1 MGPVCQRNAAHAV
14 NMSDRPAPRATT
26 HPLRGIFVIN
36 SVPRRWPFALRA
48 GICMA
53 VPVLVGWL
61 AGDTTAGLIA
71 TIGGF
76 TSLYGGG
83 RPYLNRGA
91 YLAVIA
97 VCFAAAV
104 ALGDWASSA
113 PWLGVLTVTIIAAL
127 ATLVCHALSVGPPGA
142 YMLVLACAAGTGTPA
157 TLHLSPAHHATLVLA
172 GGAFAWLV
180 HMSGALVRPR
190 GPEKA
195 AVAAAAGAVA
205 AYIENPTGDTRHKA
219 ALLLHAAWVTLV
231 NYQPVQ
237 PKPDRALY
245 RLRVV
250 NRRLHVLFAEAMR
263 AADMGVP
270 APPDGAALAR
280 HLATVPADA
289 VTDEHGAEGVPLGRP
304 SVLRLLRRAVTPGSV
319 SLQLAA
325 RVGVAVLI
333 SGVIAVLMSQALTMT
348 HAYWAMAAAVLML
361 HQGFDWQRTLTRSVE
376 RTLGTWLGLGVA
388 GAILAL
394 HPQGLWL
401 VLVIGALQFVIE
413 MYVVRNYTL
422 AVVFITPAALTIASG
437 GVRVAN
443 LGELLLTRGSDTL
456 IGCAVALAVY
466 WATQRLRHPT
476 GLPTAITGT
485 LEAITATLP
494 HLAAADV
501 SSPAARAERRDLQLR
516 VMELLP
522 AYDASVGGSATQRLG
537 AEGMWPTVVATEQ
550 LAYRTLAAC
559 WAAEHDGGTDTGMRA
574 AADTAEAL
582 REQVSVLRDG
592 LDERQ

>member
-1 MGPVCQRNAAHAV
+1 
-14 NMSDRPAPRATT
+14 MSDRPAPTATN
-26 HPLRGIFVIN
+26 PLRNIFVIN

-76 TSLYGGG
+76 TSLYGSG

-91 YLAVIA
+91 YLGVVA
-97 VCFAAAV
+97 VCFAVAV

-113 PWLGVLTVTIIAAL
+113 PWLGVLTVTMIAAV

-142 YMLVLACAAGTGTPA
+142 YMVVLACAAGTGTPA
-157 TLHLSPAHHATLVLA
+157 TLHLSPGHHAALVLA

-180 HMSGALVRPR
+180 HMSGALFRPR

-195 AVAAAAGAVA
+195 AVAAAAAAVV
-205 AYIENPTGDTRHKA
+205 AYIETPSADTRHRA
-219 ALLLHAAWVTLV
+219 ALLLHTAWVNLV
-231 NYQPVQ
+231 TYQPVQ
-237 PKPDRALY
+237 PKPDQTLY

-263 AADMGVP
+263 AAEAGVP
-270 APPDGAALAR
+270 LTYDGAALAR

-289 VTDEHGAEGVPLGRP
+289 ITDEHGAEGVPLGRP
-304 SVLRLLRRAVTPGSV
+304 SIVQLLRRAMTPGSV
-319 SLQLAA
+319 SLQLTV
-325 RVGVAVLI
+325 RVGIAVAI
-333 SGVIAVLMSQALTMT
+333 SGVIAVLISQALTMT

-361 HQGFDWQRTLTRSVE
+361 HQGFDWQRTVARGVE

-401 VLVIGALQFVIE
+401 ALVIGALQFVIE

-437 GVRVAN
+437 GQPVDN

-466 WATQRLRHPT
+466 WATQRLRRPT
-476 GLPTAITGT
+476 GLRTAIAAT
-485 LEAITATLP
+485 LDAVTNTLP
-494 HLAAADV
+494 HLAADDAT
-501 SSPAARAERRDLQLR
+501 SPAARTDRRDLQLR
-516 VMELLP
+516 AMELLP
-522 AYDASVGGSATQRLG
+522 AYDGSVGGSVTQRVG
-537 AEGMWPTVVATEQ
+537 AERMWPTVVATEQ

-559 WAAEHDGGTDTGMRA
+559 WGAERDGDTDAGAVA
-574 AADTAEAL
+574 AADTAAALAEQASAL
-582 REQVSVLRDG
+582 REG

>member
-1 MGPVCQRNAAHAV
+1 
-14 NMSDRPAPRATT
+14 MSNRPAPRATN
-26 HPLRGIFVIN
+26 PLRHVFVIN

-76 TSLYGGG
+76 TSLYGSG
-83 RPYLNRGA
+83 RPYLNRGGF
-91 YLAVIA
+91 LAVVA
-97 VCFAAAV
+97 VSFAAAV
-104 ALGDWASSA
+104 ALGDWASST
-113 PWLGVLTVTIIAAL
+113 PWLGVLTVTMIAAV

-142 YMLVLACAAGTGTPA
+142 YMVVLACAAGTGTPA
-157 TLHLSPAHHATLVLA
+157 TLHLTPAHHATLVLA

-195 AVAAAAGAVA
+195 AVAAAAAAVA
-205 AYIENPTGDTRHKA
+205 AYIENPGAEARHKS
-219 ALLLHAAWVTLV
+219 ALLLHTAWVTLV
-231 NYQPVQ
+231 SYQPVQ
-237 PKPDRALY
+237 PKPDQALY

-263 AADMGVP
+263 ASDSGEPLAF
-270 APPDGAALAR
+270 DGAALAR

-289 VTDEHGAEGVPLGRP
+289 ITDEHGAEGIPLGRP
-304 SVLRLLRRAVTPGSV
+304 SVVQLLSRALTPGSV
-319 SLQLAA
+319 SLQLAV
-325 RVGVAVLI
+325 RVGIAVAI
-333 SGVIAVLMSQALTMT
+333 SGVIAVLISQALTMT

-361 HQGFDWQRTLTRSVE
+361 HQGFDWQRTVARGVE

-394 HPQGLWL
+394 HPKGLWL
-401 VLVIGALQFVIE
+401 VLVIGALQFTIE
-413 MYVVRNYTL
+413 MYVMRNYTL

-437 GVRVAN
+437 GQPVDN

-476 GLPTAITGT
+476 GLRSAVNAT
-485 LEAITATLP
+485 LDAVTATLP
-494 HLAAADV
+494 HLAAGDAT
-501 SSPAARAERRDLQLR
+501 SAAARTERRDLQLR
-516 VMELLP
+516 AMGLLP
-522 AYDASVGGSATQRLG
+522 AYDAGIGGSAAQRLG
-537 AEGMWPTVVATEQ
+537 AERMWPTVVATEQ

-559 WAAEHDGGTDTGMRA
+559 WGAEHDGATEAGAEA
-574 AADTAEAL
+574 AADTAAALTEQATAL
-582 REQVSVLRDG
+582 RESVTR
-592 LDERQ
+592 EP

>member
-1 MGPVCQRNAAHAV
+1 
-14 NMSDRPAPRATT
+14 MSNRPAPRATN
-26 HPLRGIFVIN
+26 PLRHIFVIN

-76 TSLYGGG
+76 TSLYGSG
-83 RPYLNRGA
+83 RPYLNRGGF
-91 YLAVIA
+91 LAV
-97 VCFAAAV
+97 VVVSFAAAV
-104 ALGDWASSA
+104 ALGDWASST
-113 PWLGVLTVTIIAAL
+113 PWLGVLTVTMIAAV

-142 YMLVLACAAGTGTPA
+142 YMVVLACAAGTGTPA

-172 GGAFAWLV
+172 GGAFSWLV

-205 AYIENPTGDTRHKA
+205 AYVENPAADTRHRA
-219 ALLLHAAWVTLV
+219 ALLLHTAWVTLV
-231 NYQPVQ
+231 TYQPVQ
-237 PKPDRALY
+237 PKPDQALY

-263 AADMGVP
+263 AADAGEP
-270 APPDGAALAR
+270 LAFDGAALAR

-289 VTDEHGAEGVPLGRP
+289 ITDEHGAEGVPLGRP
-304 SVLRLLRRAVTPGSV
+304 SVVQLLRRALTPGSV

-325 RVGVAVLI
+325 RVAVAVLF
-333 SGVIAVLMSQALTMT
+333 SGVIAVLISQALTMT

-361 HQGFDWQRTLTRSVE
+361 HQGFDWQRTVARGVE

-388 GAILAL
+388 GVILAL

-401 VLVIGALQFVIE
+401 VLVIGALQFTIE
-413 MYVVRNYTL
+413 MYVLRNYTL

-437 GVRVAN
+437 GQPVDN

-476 GLPTAITGT
+476 GLPKAITGT
-485 LEAITATLP
+485 LDAVTATLP
-494 HLAAADV
+494 HLAADDAT
-501 SSPAARAERRDLQLR
+501 SPAARTERRDLQLR
-516 VMELLP
+516 AMELLP
-522 AYDASVGGSATQRLG
+522 AYDASVGGSPAQRLG
-537 AEGMWPTVVATEQ
+537 AERMWPTVVATEQ

-559 WAAEHDGGTDTGMRA
+559 WGAEHDGDTEAGADA
-574 AADTAEAL
+574 AADTAAALTEQACAL
-582 REQVSVLRDG
+582 RES

>member
-1 MGPVCQRNAAHAV
+1 MAPVCQRNAEHAV
-14 NMSDRPAPRATT
+14 DMSNRPAPRATN
-26 HPLRGIFVIN
+26 PLRHVFVIN

-76 TSLYGGG
+76 TSLYGSG
-83 RPYLNRGA
+83 RPYLNRGGF
-91 YLAVIA
+91 LAVVA
-97 VCFAAAV
+97 VSFAAAV
-104 ALGDWASSA
+104 ALGDWASST
-113 PWLGVLTVTIIAAL
+113 PWLGVLTVTMIAAV

-142 YMLVLACAAGTGTPA
+142 YMVVLACAAGTGTPA
-157 TLHLSPAHHATLVLA
+157 TLHLTPAHHATLVLA

-195 AVAAAAGAVA
+195 AVAAAAAAVA
-205 AYIENPTGDTRHKA
+205 AYIENPGAEARHKA
-219 ALLLHAAWVTLV
+219 ALLLHTAWVTLV
-231 NYQPVQ
+231 SYQPVQ
-237 PKPDRALY
+237 PKPDQALY

-263 AADMGVP
+263 ASDSGEPLAF
-270 APPDGAALAR
+270 DGAALAR
-280 HLATVPADA
+280 HLATVPTDA
-289 VTDEHGAEGVPLGRP
+289 ITDEHGAEGIPLGRP
-304 SVLRLLRRAVTPGSV
+304 SVVQLLSRALTPGSV
-319 SLQLAA
+319 SLQLAV
-325 RVGVAVLI
+325 RVGIAVAI
-333 SGVIAVLMSQALTMT
+333 SGVIAVLISQALTMT

-361 HQGFDWQRTLTRSVE
+361 HQGFDWQRTVARGVE

-388 GAILAL
+388 GVILAL

-401 VLVIGALQFVIE
+401 VLVIGALQFTIE
-413 MYVVRNYTL
+413 MYVMRNYTL

-437 GVRVAN
+437 GQPVDN

-476 GLPTAITGT
+476 GLRSAVNAT
-485 LEAITATLP
+485 LDAVTATLP
-494 HLAAADV
+494 HLAAGDAT
-501 SSPAARAERRDLQLR
+501 SAAARTERRDLQLR
-516 VMELLP
+516 ATGLLP
-522 AYDASVGGSATQRLG
+522 AYDAGIGGSAAQRLG
-537 AEGMWPTVVATEQ
+537 AERMWPTVVATEQ

-559 WAAEHDGGTDTGMRA
+559 WGAEHDGATEAGAEA
-574 AADTAEAL
+574 AADTAAALTEQATAL
-582 REQVSVLRDG
+582 RESFTR
-592 LDERQ
+592 EP

>member
-1 MGPVCQRNAAHAV
+1 
-14 NMSDRPAPRATT
+14 MSDRPAPTASN
-26 HPLRGIFVIN
+26 PLRNIFVIN

-76 TSLYGGG
+76 TSLYGSG

-91 YLAVIA
+91 YLGVVA
-97 VCFAAAV
+97 VCFAVAV

-113 PWLGVLTVTIIAAL
+113 PWLGVLTVTMIAAV

-142 YMLVLACAAGTGTPA
+142 YMVVLACAAGTGTPA
-157 TLHLSPAHHATLVLA
+157 TLHLSPGHHAALVLA

-180 HMSGALVRPR
+180 HMSGALFRPR

-195 AVAAAAGAVA
+195 AVAAAAAAVA
-205 AYIENPTGDTRHKA
+205 AYIETPSADTRHRA
-219 ALLLHAAWVTLV
+219 ALLLHTAWVNLV
-231 NYQPVQ
+231 TYQPVQ
-237 PKPDRALY
+237 PKPDQTLY

-263 AADMGVP
+263 AAEAGVP
-270 APPDGAALAR
+270 LTYDGAALAR

-289 VTDEHGAEGVPLGRP
+289 ITDEHGAEGVPLGRP
-304 SVLRLLRRAVTPGSV
+304 SIVQLLRRAMTPGSV
-319 SLQLAA
+319 SLQLTV
-325 RVGVAVLI
+325 RVGIAVAI
-333 SGVIAVLMSQALTMT
+333 SGVIAVLISQALTMT

-361 HQGFDWQRTLTRSVE
+361 HQGFDWQRTVARGVE

-401 VLVIGALQFVIE
+401 ALVIGALQFVIE

-437 GVRVAN
+437 GQPVDN

-466 WATQRLRHPT
+466 WATQRLRRPT
-476 GLPTAITGT
+476 GLRTAIAAT
-485 LEAITATLP
+485 LDAVTNTLP
-494 HLAAADV
+494 HLAADDV
-501 SSPAARAERRDLQLR
+501 TSPAARTDRRDLQLR
-516 VMELLP
+516 AMELLP
-522 AYDASVGGSATQRLG
+522 AYDGSVGGSTTQRVG
-537 AEGMWPTVVATEQ
+537 AERMWPTVVATEQ

-559 WAAEHDGGTDTGMRA
+559 WGAERDGDTDAGAVA
-574 AADTAEAL
+574 AADTAAALAEQASAL
-582 REQVSVLRDG
+582 REG

>member
-1 MGPVCQRNAAHAV
+1 
-14 NMSDRPAPRATT
+14 MSDRPAPPAINPIRN
-26 HPLRGIFVIN
+26 IFVIN

-76 TSLYGGG
+76 TSLYGSG
-83 RPYLNRGA
+83 RPYLNRGI
-91 YLAVIA
+91 YLGAVA

-104 ALGDWASSA
+104 ALGDWASA
-113 PWLGVLTVTIIAAL
+113 TPWLGVATVTAIAVV
-127 ATLVCHALSVGPPGA
+127 ATLVCHALSIGPPGA
-142 YMLVLACAAGTGTPA
+142 YMVVLACAAGTGTPA
-157 TLHLSPAHHATLVLA
+157 TLHLSPAYHAALVLA

-180 HMSGALVRPR
+180 HMSGALIRPR

-205 AYIENPTGDTRHKA
+205 AYLENPAPDTRHKA
-219 ALLLHAAWVTLV
+219 ALLLHTAWVTLV

-237 PKPDRALY
+237 PKPDQALY

-263 AADMGVP
+263 AADTGEPLAYDGV
-270 APPDGAALAR
+270 ALAR
-280 HLATVPADA
+280 HLATLPADA
-289 VTDEHGAEGVPLGRP
+289 VTDEHGAEGIPLGRP
-304 SVLRLLRRAVTPGSV
+304 RALRLLRRALTPGSV

-325 RVGVAVLI
+325 RVGVAVAI
-333 SGVIAVLMSQALTMT
+333 SGVIAVLISQALTMT

-361 HQGFDWQRTLTRSVE
+361 HQGFDWQRTIARGAE

-401 VLVIGALQFVIE
+401 ALVIGALQFAIE

-437 GVRVAN
+437 GQPIDN

-476 GLPTAITGT
+476 GLHTAITAT
-485 LEAITATLP
+485 LDAVTATLP
-494 HLAAADV
+494 HLAADDAT
-501 SSPAARAERRDLQLR
+501 SAAARTARRDLQLR
-516 VMELLP
+516 AMELLP
-522 AYDASVGGSATQRLG
+522 AYDASIGGSAAQRVG
-537 AEGMWPTVVATEQ
+537 AERMWPTVVATEQ

-559 WAAEHDGGTDTGMRA
+559 WGAERDRDTDAGAEA
-574 AADTAEAL
+574 AADTAAALSEQVCAL
-582 REQVSVLRDG
+582 REG
-592 LDERQ
+592 LDQRQ

>member
-1 MGPVCQRNAAHAV
+1 
-14 NMSDRPAPRATT
+14 MSNRPAPRATN
-26 HPLRGIFVIN
+26 PLRHVFVIN

-76 TSLYGGG
+76 TSLYGSG
-83 RPYLNRGA
+83 RPYLNRGGF
-91 YLAVIA
+91 LAVVA
-97 VCFAAAV
+97 VSFAAAV
-104 ALGDWASSA
+104 ALGDWASST
-113 PWLGVLTVTIIAAL
+113 PWLGVLTVTMIAAV

-142 YMLVLACAAGTGTPA
+142 YMVVLACAAGTGTPA
-157 TLHLSPAHHATLVLA
+157 TLHLTPAHHATLVLA

-195 AVAAAAGAVA
+195 AVAAAAAAVA
-205 AYIENPTGDTRHKA
+205 AYIENPGAEARHKA
-219 ALLLHAAWVTLV
+219 ALLLHTAWVTLV
-231 NYQPVQ
+231 SYQPVQ
-237 PKPDRALY
+237 PKPDQALY

-250 NRRLHVLFAEAMR
+250 NRRLHMLFAEAMR
-263 AADMGVP
+263 ASDSGEPLAF
-270 APPDGAALAR
+270 DGAALAR

-289 VTDEHGAEGVPLGRP
+289 ITDEHGAEGIPLGRP
-304 SVLRLLRRAVTPGSV
+304 SVVQLLSRALTPGSV
-319 SLQLAA
+319 SLQLAV
-325 RVGVAVLI
+325 RVGIAVAI
-333 SGVIAVLMSQALTMT
+333 SGVIAVLISQALTMT

-361 HQGFDWQRTLTRSVE
+361 HQGFDWQRTVARGVE

-401 VLVIGALQFVIE
+401 VLVIGALQFSIE
-413 MYVVRNYTL
+413 MYVMRNYTL

-437 GVRVAN
+437 GQPVDH

-476 GLPTAITGT
+476 GLRSAVNAT
-485 LEAITATLP
+485 LDAVTATLP
-494 HLAAADV
+494 HLAAGDAT
-501 SSPAARAERRDLQLR
+501 SAAARTERRDLQLR
-516 VMELLP
+516 AMGLLP
-522 AYDASVGGSATQRLG
+522 AYDAGIGGSAAQRLG
-537 AEGMWPTVVATEQ
+537 AERMWPTVVATEQ

-559 WAAEHDGGTDTGMRA
+559 WGAEHDGATEAGAEA
-574 AADTAEAL
+574 AADTAAALTEQATAL
-582 REQVSVLRDG
+582 RESVTR
-592 LDERQ
+592 EP

>member
-1 MGPVCQRNAAHAV
+1 
-14 NMSDRPAPRATT
+14 MSDRPAPRATN
-26 HPLRGIFVIN
+26 PIRNIFVVN

-76 TSLYGGG
+76 TSLYGSG
-83 RPYLNRGA
+83 RPYLNRGV
-91 YLAVIA
+91 YLGLVA

-113 PWLGVLTVTIIAAL
+113 PWLGVLTVTAIAVA
-127 ATLVCHALSVGPPGA
+127 ATLVCHALTIGPPGA
-142 YMLVLACAAGTGTPA
+142 YMVVLACAAGTGTPA
-157 TLHLSPAHHATLVLA
+157 TLHLGPGHHAALVLA

-180 HMSGALVRPR
+180 HMSGALIRPR

-195 AVAAAAGAVA
+195 AVAAAASAVA
-205 AYIENPTGDTRHKA
+205 AYIENIGGGPDAEATARHKA
-219 ALLLHAAWVTLV
+219 ALLLHTAWVTLV
-231 NYQPVQ
+231 TYQPVQ
-237 PKPDRALY
+237 PKPDQALY

-263 AADMGVP
+263 AADSGEPP
-270 APPDGAALAR
+270 AYDGAALAR

-289 VTDEHGAEGVPLGRP
+289 VTDEHGAEGIPLGRP
-304 SVLRLLRRAVTPGSV
+304 SASRLLLRALTPGSV

-325 RVGVAVLI
+325 RVGIAVAI
-333 SGVIAVLMSQALTMT
+333 SGVIAVLISQALTMT

-361 HQGFDWQRTLTRSVE
+361 HQGFDWQRTVVRGVE

-388 GAILAL
+388 GTILAL

-401 VLVIGALQFVIE
+401 ALVIGTLQFIIE

-437 GVRVAN
+437 GQRVDD

-476 GLPTAITGT
+476 GLRTAINAT
-485 LEAITATLP
+485 LDAVTATLP
-494 HLAAADV
+494 HLAADDAT
-501 SSPAARAERRDLQLR
+501 SPAARTDRRDLQLR
-516 VMELLP
+516 AMELLP
-522 AYDASVGGSATQRLG
+522 AYDAGIGGSAAQRLG
-537 AEGMWPTVVATEQ
+537 AERMWPAVVSTEQ
-550 LAYRTLAAC
+550 LAYRTLVAC
-559 WAAEHDGGTDTGMRA
+559 WGAERDRDTESGAEA
-574 AADTAEAL
+574 AADTAVALGEQARAL
-582 REQVSVLRDG
+582 REG

>member
-1 MGPVCQRNAAHAV
+1 
-14 NMSDRPAPRATT
+14 MSDRPAPTATN
-26 HPLRGIFVIN
+26 PLRNIFVIN

-76 TSLYGGG
+76 TSLYGSG

-91 YLAVIA
+91 YLGVVA
-97 VCFAAAV
+97 VCFAVAV

-113 PWLGVLTVTIIAAL
+113 PWLGVLTVTMIAAV

-142 YMLVLACAAGTGTPA
+142 YMVVLACAAGTGTPA
-157 TLHLSPAHHATLVLA
+157 TLHLSPGHHAVLVLA
-172 GGAFAWLV
+172 GGAFAWLA
-180 HMSGALVRPR
+180 HMSGALFRPR

-195 AVAAAAGAVA
+195 AVAAAAAAVA
-205 AYIENPTGDTRHKA
+205 AYVETPSADTRHRA
-219 ALLLHAAWVTLV
+219 ALLLHTAWVNLV
-231 NYQPVQ
+231 TYQPVQ
-237 PKPDRALY
+237 PKPDQTLY

-263 AADMGVP
+263 AAEAGEP
-270 APPDGAALAR
+270 LTYDGAALAR

-289 VTDEHGAEGVPLGRP
+289 ITDEHGAEGVPLGRP
-304 SVLRLLRRAVTPGSV
+304 SIVRLLRRALTPGSV
-319 SLQLAA
+319 SLQLTV
-325 RVGVAVLI
+325 RVAIAVAI
-333 SGVIAVLMSQALTMT
+333 SGVIAVLISQALTMS

-361 HQGFDWQRTLTRSVE
+361 HQGFDWQRTVARGVE

-401 VLVIGALQFVIE
+401 ALVIGALQFVIE

-437 GVRVAN
+437 GQPVDN

-476 GLPTAITGT
+476 GLRTAIAAT
-485 LEAITATLP
+485 LDAVTNTLP
-494 HLAAADV
+494 HLAADDAT
-501 SSPAARAERRDLQLR
+501 SPAARTDRRDLQLR
-516 VMELLP
+516 AMELLP
-522 AYDASVGGSATQRLG
+522 AYDGSVGGSSTQRVG
-537 AEGMWPTVVATEQ
+537 AERMWPTVVATEQ

-559 WAAEHDGGTDTGMRA
+559 WGAERDGDTDAGAEA
-574 AADTAEAL
+574 AADTAAALAEQASAL
-582 REQVSVLRDG
+582 REG

>member
-1 MGPVCQRNAAHAV
+1 
-14 NMSDRPAPRATT
+14 MSNRPAPRATN
-26 HPLRGIFVIN
+26 PLRHVFVIN

-76 TSLYGGG
+76 TSLYGSG
-83 RPYLNRGA
+83 RPYLNRGGF
-91 YLAVIA
+91 LAVVA
-97 VCFAAAV
+97 VSFAAAV
-104 ALGDWASSA
+104 ALGDWASST
-113 PWLGVLTVTIIAAL
+113 PWLGVLTVTMIAAV

-142 YMLVLACAAGTGTPA
+142 YMVVLACAAGTGTPA
-157 TLHLSPAHHATLVLA
+157 TLHLTPAHHATLVLA

-195 AVAAAAGAVA
+195 AVAAAAAAVA
-205 AYIENPTGDTRHKA
+205 AYIENPGAEARHKA
-219 ALLLHAAWVTLV
+219 ALLLHTAWVTLV
-231 NYQPVQ
+231 SYQPVQ
-237 PKPDRALY
+237 PKPDQALY

-263 AADMGVP
+263 ASDSGEPLAF
-270 APPDGAALAR
+270 DGAALAR

-289 VTDEHGAEGVPLGRP
+289 ITDEHGAEGIPLGRP
-304 SVLRLLRRAVTPGSV
+304 SVVQLLSRALTPGSV
-319 SLQLAA
+319 SLQLAV
-325 RVGVAVLI
+325 RVGIAVAI
-333 SGVIAVLMSQALTMT
+333 SGVIAVLISQALTMT

-361 HQGFDWQRTLTRSVE
+361 HQGFDWQRTVARGVE

-388 GAILAL
+388 GVILAL

-401 VLVIGALQFVIE
+401 VLVIGALQFTIE
-413 MYVVRNYTL
+413 MYVMRNYTL

-437 GVRVAN
+437 GQPVDN

-476 GLPTAITGT
+476 GLRSAVNAT
-485 LEAITATLP
+485 LDAVTATLP
-494 HLAAADV
+494 HLAAGDAT
-501 SSPAARAERRDLQLR
+501 SAAARTERRDLQLR
-516 VMELLP
+516 AMGLLP
-522 AYDASVGGSATQRLG
+522 AYDAGIGGSAAQRLG
-537 AEGMWPTVVATEQ
+537 AERMWPTVVATEQ

-559 WAAEHDGGTDTGMRA
+559 WGAEHDGATEAGAEA
-574 AADTAEAL
+574 AADTAAALTEQATAL
-582 REQVSVLRDG
+582 RESVTR
-592 LDERQ
+592 EP

>member
-1 MGPVCQRNAAHAV
+1 
-14 NMSDRPAPRATT
+14 MSDRPAPTATN
-26 HPLRGIFVIN
+26 PLRNIFVIN

-53 VPVLVGWL
+53 VPILVGWV

-76 TSLYGGG
+76 TSLYGSG
-83 RPYLNRGA
+83 RPYLNRGT
-91 YLAVIA
+91 YLGVVA
-97 VCFAAAV
+97 VCFAVAV

-113 PWLGVLTVTIIAAL
+113 PWLGVLTVTMIAAV

-142 YMLVLACAAGTGTPA
+142 YMVVLACAAGTGTPA
-157 TLHLSPAHHATLVLA
+157 TLHLSPGHHAALVLA

-180 HMSGALVRPR
+180 HMSGALFRPR

-195 AVAAAAGAVA
+195 AVAAAAAAVA
-205 AYIENPTGDTRHKA
+205 AYVETPSADTRHRA
-219 ALLLHAAWVTLV
+219 ALLLHTAWVNLV
-231 NYQPVQ
+231 TYQPVQ
-237 PKPDRALY
+237 PKPDQTLY

-263 AADMGVP
+263 AAEAG
-270 APPDGAALAR
+270 APLAYDGAALAR
-280 HLATVPADA
+280 HLATVPPDA
-289 VTDEHGAEGVPLGRP
+289 ITDEHGAEGVPLGRP
-304 SVLRLLRRAVTPGSV
+304 SIVQLLRRALTPGSV
-319 SLQLAA
+319 SLQLTV
-325 RVGVAVLI
+325 RVAIAVAI
-333 SGVIAVLMSQALTMT
+333 SGVIAVLISQALTMT

-361 HQGFDWQRTLTRSVE
+361 HQGFDWQRTVARGVE

-401 VLVIGALQFVIE
+401 ALVIGALQFVIE

-437 GVRVAN
+437 GQPVDN

-476 GLPTAITGT
+476 GLRTAISAT
-485 LEAITATLP
+485 LDAVTNTLP
-494 HLAAADV
+494 HLAADDAT
-501 SSPAARAERRDLQLR
+501 SPAARTDRRDLQLR
-516 VMELLP
+516 AMELLP
-522 AYDASVGGSATQRLG
+522 AYDGSVGGSSTQRVG
-537 AEGMWPTVVATEQ
+537 AERMWPTVVATEQ

-559 WAAEHDGGTDTGMRA
+559 WGAERDGDTDAGAEA
-574 AADTAEAL
+574 AADTAAALAEQASAL
-582 REQVSVLRDG
+582 REG

>member
-1 MGPVCQRNAAHAV
+1 MRN
-14 NMSDRPAPRATT
+14 
-26 HPLRGIFVIN
+26 IFVIN

-76 TSLYGGG
+76 TSLYGSG
-83 RPYLNRGA
+83 RPYLNRGG
-91 YLAVIA
+91 YLAVVV

-104 ALGDWASSA
+104 ALGDWASST
-113 PWLGVLTVTIIAAL
+113 PWLGVLTVTMIAAV
-127 ATLVCHALSVGPPGA
+127 ATLVCHALSIGPPGA

-157 TLHLSPAHHATLVLA
+157 TLHLSPGHHAALVLA

-180 HMSGALVRPR
+180 HMSGALIRPR

-195 AVAAAAGAVA
+195 AVAAAAAAVA
-205 AYIENPTGDTRHKA
+205 AYIDHIGGDPGEQAAARHRA
-219 ALLLHAAWVTLV
+219 ALLLHTAWVTLV

-237 PKPDRALY
+237 PKPDQALY

-250 NRRLHVLFAEAMR
+250 NRRLHGLFAEAMR
-263 AADMGVP
+263 AADKGDPP
-270 APPDGAALAR
+270 APDSAALAR

-289 VTDEHGAEGVPLGRP
+289 VTDEHGAEGIPLGRP
-304 SVLRLLRRAVTPGSV
+304 SALQLLRRAVTPGSV
-319 SLQLAA
+319 SLQLAV
-325 RVGVAVLI
+325 RVGVAVAI
-333 SGVIAVLMSQALTMT
+333 SGVIAVLISQALTMS

-361 HQGFDWQRTLTRSVE
+361 HQGFDWQRTVARGVE

-388 GAILAL
+388 GGILAL

-401 VLVIGALQFVIE
+401 VVVIGALQFVIE

-437 GVRVAN
+437 GQPVEN

-476 GLPTAITGT
+476 GLRH
-485 LEAITATLP
+485 AITATLDAVTTTLP
-494 HLAAADV
+494 HLAADDAT
-501 SSPAARAERRDLQLR
+501 SPAARTHRRDLQLR
-516 VMELLP
+516 AMELLP
-522 AYDASVGGSATQRLG
+522 AYDASVGGSAMQRLG
-537 AEGMWPTVVATEQ
+537 AERMWPTVVATEQ

-559 WAAEHDGGTDTGMRA
+559 WGAERDRDTEAGAEA
-574 AADTAEAL
+574 AADTAAALSEQALTL
-582 REQVSVLRDG
+582 RES

>member
-1 MGPVCQRNAAHAV
+1 
-14 NMSDRPAPRATT
+14 MSDRPAPTATN
-26 HPLRGIFVIN
+26 PLRNIFVIN

-76 TSLYGGG
+76 TSLYGSG

-91 YLAVIA
+91 YLGVVA

-104 ALGDWASSA
+104 ALGDWASAA
-113 PWLGVLTVTIIAAL
+113 PWLGVLTVTMIAVV
-127 ATLVCHALSVGPPGA
+127 ATLVCSALSIGPPGA
-142 YMLVLACAAGTGTPA
+142 YMVVLACAAGTGTPA
-157 TLHLSPAHHATLVLA
+157 TLHLSPGHHAALVLA

-180 HMSGALVRPR
+180 HMSGALFRPR

-195 AVAAAAGAVA
+195 AVATAAEAVA
-205 AYIENPTGDTRHKA
+205 AYIETPSADTRHRA
-219 ALLLHAAWVTLV
+219 ALLLHTAWVNLV

-237 PKPDRALY
+237 PKPDQTLY

-263 AADMGVP
+263 AADAGEP
-270 APPDGAALAR
+270 LAYDGAALAR
-280 HLATVPADA
+280 HLAAVPADA
-289 VTDEHGAEGVPLGRP
+289 ITDEHGAEGVPLGRP
-304 SVLRLLRRAVTPGSV
+304 SIVQLLRRALTAGSV
-319 SLQLAA
+319 SLQLAV
-325 RVGVAVLI
+325 RVGIAVAI
-333 SGVIAVLMSQALTMT
+333 SGVIAVLISQALTMT

-361 HQGFDWQRTLTRSVE
+361 HQGFDWQRTVARGVE

-401 VLVIGALQFVIE
+401 ALVIGALQFIIE
-413 MYVVRNYTL
+413 MYVMRNYTL

-437 GVRVAN
+437 GQPVDD

-476 GLPTAITGT
+476 GLRSAITAT
-485 LEAITATLP
+485 LDAVTATLP
-494 HLAAADV
+494 HLAADDAT
-501 SSPAARAERRDLQLR
+501 SPAARADRRDLQLR
-516 VMELLP
+516 AMELLP
-522 AYDASVGGSATQRLG
+522 AYDGSVGGSAAQRVG
-537 AEGMWPTVVATEQ
+537 AERMWPTVVATEQ

-559 WAAEHDGGTDTGMRA
+559 WGAERNGDTDAGAEA
-574 AADTAEAL
+574 AADTAAALTEQASAL
-582 REQVSVLRDG
+582 REG

>member
-1 MGPVCQRNAAHAV
+1 
-14 NMSDRPAPRATT
+14 MSDRPAPTATN
-26 HPLRGIFVIN
+26 PLRNIFVIN

-76 TSLYGGG
+76 TSLYGSG

-91 YLAVIA
+91 YLGVVA
-97 VCFAAAV
+97 VCFAVAV

-113 PWLGVLTVTIIAAL
+113 PWLGVLTVTMIAAV

-142 YMLVLACAAGTGTPA
+142 YMVVLACAAGTGTPA
-157 TLHLSPAHHATLVLA
+157 TLHLSPGHHAVLVLA

-180 HMSGALVRPR
+180 HMSGALFRPR

-195 AVAAAAGAVA
+195 AVAAAAAAVA
-205 AYIENPTGDTRHKA
+205 AYIETPSADTRHRA
-219 ALLLHAAWVTLV
+219 ALLLHTAWVNLV
-231 NYQPVQ
+231 TYQPVQ
-237 PKPDRALY
+237 PKPDQTLY

-250 NRRLHVLFAEAMR
+250 NRRLHGLFADAMR
-263 AADMGVP
+263 AAEAG
-270 APPDGAALAR
+270 APLAYDGAALAR
-280 HLATVPADA
+280 HLATVPDDA
-289 VTDEHGAEGVPLGRP
+289 ITDEHGAEGFSLGRP
-304 SVLRLLRRAVTPGSV
+304 SIVQLLRRALTPGSV
-319 SLQLAA
+319 SLQLTV
-325 RVGVAVLI
+325 RVAIAVAI
-333 SGVIAVLMSQALTMT
+333 SGVIAVLISQALTMT

-361 HQGFDWQRTLTRSVE
+361 HQGFDWQRTVARGVE

-401 VLVIGALQFVIE
+401 ALVIGALQFVIE

-437 GVRVAN
+437 GQPVDN

-476 GLPTAITGT
+476 GLRTAISAT
-485 LEAITATLP
+485 LDAVTNTLP
-494 HLAAADV
+494 HLAADDAT
-501 SSPAARAERRDLQLR
+501 SPAARTDRRDLQLR
-516 VMELLP
+516 AMELLP
-522 AYDASVGGSATQRLG
+522 AYDGSVGGSSTQRVG
-537 AEGMWPTVVATEQ
+537 AERMWPTVVATEQ

-559 WAAEHDGGTDTGMRA
+559 WGAERDGDTDAGAEA
-574 AADTAEAL
+574 AADTAAALAEQASAL
-582 REQVSVLRDG
+582 REG

>member
-1 MGPVCQRNAAHAV
+1 MRN
-14 NMSDRPAPRATT
+14 
-26 HPLRGIFVIN
+26 IFVIN

-76 TSLYGGG
+76 TSLYGSG
-83 RPYLNRGA
+83 RPYLNRGG
-91 YLAVIA
+91 YLAVVV

-104 ALGDWASSA
+104 ALGDWASST
-113 PWLGVLTVTIIAAL
+113 PWLGVLTVTMIAAV
-127 ATLVCHALSVGPPGA
+127 ATLVCHALSIGPPGA

-157 TLHLSPAHHATLVLA
+157 TLHLSPGHHAALVLA

-180 HMSGALVRPR
+180 HMSGALIRPR

-195 AVAAAAGAVA
+195 AVAAAAAAVA
-205 AYIENPTGDTRHKA
+205 AYIDHIGGDPGEQAAARHRA
-219 ALLLHAAWVTLV
+219 ALLLHTAWVTLV

-237 PKPDRALY
+237 PKPDQALY

-250 NRRLHVLFAEAMR
+250 NRRLHGLFAEAMR
-263 AADMGVP
+263 AADKGDPP
-270 APPDGAALAR
+270 APGSAALAR
-280 HLATVPADA
+280 HLGTVPADA
-289 VTDEHGAEGVPLGRP
+289 VTDEHGAEGIPLGRP
-304 SVLRLLRRAVTPGSV
+304 SALQLLRRAVTPGSV
-319 SLQLAA
+319 SLQLAV
-325 RVGVAVLI
+325 RVGVAVAI
-333 SGVIAVLMSQALTMT
+333 SGVIAVLISQALTMS

-361 HQGFDWQRTLTRSVE
+361 HQGFDWQRTVARGVE

-388 GAILAL
+388 GGILAL

-401 VLVIGALQFVIE
+401 VVVIGALQFVIE

-437 GVRVAN
+437 GQPVEN

-476 GLPTAITGT
+476 GLRHAITAT
-485 LEAITATLP
+485 LEAVTTTLP
-494 HLAAADV
+494 HLAADDAT
-501 SSPAARAERRDLQLR
+501 SPAARTHRRDLQLR
-516 VMELLP
+516 AMELLP
-522 AYDASVGGSATQRLG
+522 AYDASVGGSAVQRRG
-537 AEGMWPTVVATEQ
+537 AERMWPTVVATEQ

-559 WAAEHDGGTDTGMRA
+559 WGAERDRDTETGAEA
-574 AADTAEAL
+574 AADTAAALSEQALAL
-582 REQVSVLRDG
+582 REG